1 MRRRLS
7 PALLTGS
14 LTGSL
19 NLSPSQ
25 TQEAGGRRK
34 SVYGPTRREV
44 VRRLREAR
52 WLLAQG
58 LSVSARKMSVGLL
71 LTIWLELTRERIR
84 PSTYESYELNVRRLA
99 ECLGELPLRQ

>member
-1 MRRRLS
+1 
-7 PALLTGS
+7 

-58 LSVSARKMSVGLL
+58 LPVSARKMSVGLL